1 MKAIKKSIFALM
13 VLGTASSFA
22 YAASDGSLGATS
34 QGTSDIS
41 ITTTEM
47 AQITNIANISA
58 GSYSGAAGVD
68 MSDDV
73 CIYTNDAGATS
84 YKVTATGNY
93 TSGGGSGTDFFV
105 YSTTTSSTI
114 AYTVSWNNITGAGN
128 TALTANTQS
137 AAITGANN
145 TYPCPANNANFRVQ
159 MTHNNIMSVPAGT
172 YEGTLTLVV
181 APDNT

>member
-22 YAASDGSLGATS
+22 YAASDGSLGASST
-34 QGTSDIS
+34 GTSDIS
-41 ITTTEM
+41 VTTTEM
-47 AQITNIANISA
+47 AQITNMANISA
-58 GSYSGAAGVD
+58 GSYSGALGVD
-68 MSDDV
+68 LNDDV

-93 TSGGGSGTDFFV
+93 LANGGAGNLFFV
-105 YSTTTSSTI
+105 KSTTTSSTI
-114 AYTVSWNNITGAGN
+114 AYTVSWNNTTGAGN

-137 AAITGANN
+137 AAITGATN
-145 TYPCPANNANFRVQ
+145 TYPCVTNNANFRVQ
-159 MTHNNIMSVPAGT
+159 MTHNDIMSVPAGT

-181 APDNT
+181 VPDNT